1 MQTRINYEL
10 DELDLP
16 IRVQVENELRAAKIP
31 YLLEV
36 DQLLINKADERA
48 VDKIIS
54 QLGTV
59 HNPGAA
65 LRSPPDFVDNQPFY
79 RPYRPPLPSPQK
91 LSPIDDFA
99 LRNLKQKEGSLK
111 NENGGWITSI
121 GGLLG
126 AAFGVLIVIAAFI
139 SPENEGR
146 IYIFLPAIIFGALG
160 LFLGSGIETAI
171 RKLRGK

>member
-1 MQTRINYEL
+1 MQINYEL
-10 DELDLP
+10 DELEL
-16 IRVQVENELRAAKIP
+16 QVRQKIESELRITKIP
-31 YLLEV
+31 YLLEG

-59 HNPGAA
+59 HNPGAT
-65 LRSPPDFVDNQPFY
+65 LMSPPDFVDNQPFY
-79 RPYRPPLPSPQK
+79 RPYRSPAPSPQK

-111 NENGGWITSI
+111 NDNGGWITTV

-160 LFLGSGIETAI
+160 LFLGSGIESVI
-171 RKLRGK
+171 RKLSGK